1 MKKTVSLFFRISI
14 TVGLLIFLF
23 FRTPVAKIASVV
35 LQADLRWLIGAFLL
49 FFFLNVLVFL
59 RWFLLL
65 RGRGIHVFP
74 PRLFLSYLVSL
85 FFNLIFPSTIGGDAV
100 RTLDISQHTQRH
112 SSGILATVVLDR
124 VSGFLGLVT
133 VLIFSLLFGHDVF
146 NDASIFLATGI
157 LLFAV
162 LVFCGMMFSG
172 RFFGLFASC
181 IPFAGVRGYFE
192 KIHAETK
199 AYKGHRAVLWMSW
212 VISCVTHVGLAFT
225 YYLTARAFG
234 LDYSPVYFLIFVPM
248 ITAFSSLPVSIGG
261 LGIRDTASVFVFAK
275 IGIAAEKALAMSLAN
290 FGYMFLLGLLG
301 AIGYVFILYRR
312 RV

>member
-1 MKKTVSLFFRISI
+1 MKKTASYLLRIGI
-14 TVGLLIFLF
+14 TAGLLILLF
-23 FRTPVAKIASVV
+23 FRTPLKKIVSIV
-35 LQADLRWLIGAFLL
+35 LQADFYWLLGAFLL

-100 RTLDISQHTQRH
+100 RTLDISRHTQRH
-112 SSGILATVVLDR
+112 SSGILASVVLDR

-133 VLIFSLLFGHDVF
+133 VLIFSLAFGYKVF

-157 LLFAV
+157 LLFLV

-172 RFFGLFASC
+172 RFFGLLAAC
-181 IPFAGVRGYFE
+181 IPFGGVRGYFE
-192 KIHAETK
+192 KIHKETK
-199 AYKGHRAVLWMSW
+199 AYKGQRSVLWMSW
-212 VISCVTHVGLAFT
+212 IISSLTHVGLAFT

-234 LDYSPVYFLIFVPM
+234 LDYSLIYFLIFVPM

-261 LGIRDTASVFVFAK
+261 LGVRDAASVFVFAK
-275 IGIAAEKALAMSLAN
+275 IGIAAEKAFAISLMN
-290 FGYMFLLGLLG
+290 FGYTFLLGLLG
-301 AIGYVFILYRR
+301 AAGYVFILYRR